1 MFSWRRVWRKS
12 KRWGTREREKEREG
26 RSSKEEVEQRRK
38 NPSRN
43 FRDREKTTR
52 SLPVSLSLSLSS
64 SIFLSS
70 SLLLLVA
77 LQRAAPIAVDPSID
91 DGKETEKQTK
101 THSIIR
107 SMAIATTTTTPSHKK
122 NSSLS
127 FPSYRLREL
136 PGRGDVG
143 LELGRGR
150 LGVDLADGGSS
161 RGRGV
166 GGDGGGGR
174 H

>member
-1 MFSWRRVWRKS
+1 MEKEQEV
-12 KRWGTREREKEREG
+12 GHEREREGKRREVVEGGG
-26 RSSKEEVEQRRK
+26 RTAKKKPIAQLSRQRK
-38 NPSRN
+38 NDAFAPC
-43 FRDREKTTR
+43 
-52 SLPVSLSLSLSS
+52 LSLSLSLSS